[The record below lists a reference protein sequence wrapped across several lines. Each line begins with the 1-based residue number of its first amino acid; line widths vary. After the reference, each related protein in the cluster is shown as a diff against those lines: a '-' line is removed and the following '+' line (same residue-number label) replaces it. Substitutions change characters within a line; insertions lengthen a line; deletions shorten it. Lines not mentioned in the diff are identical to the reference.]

1 MNVLVFDIETI
12 PDIEG
17 GQAIFDLQG
26 LDDKSTAKAMMHMHQ
41 QKTGSNFLPLHLHKI
56 VAISIVY
63 RGMGDDMGKLVTVS
77 SLGDE
82 TSSEADLLKLFFEE
96 IEARTPTLVSWNG
109 SGFDLPVIHYRAL
122 KNSISA
128 PAYWENGEN
137 DSSFRH
143 DNYINRHHERHTD
156 LKDVLA
162 SYNHQASAPL
172 NDIAKLLGFPGK
184 MGVDGS
190 LSADGSLPANGS
202 QVWDHY
208 QAGNINGIRNYCEI
222 DVLNTYL
229 VYLRYQLMRGEINH
243 EALEKEFNLLREVLD
258 NNDQEDEQQGKAH
271 LLEFSKHWA

>member
-63 RGMGDDMGKLVTVS
+63 RGMGDDMGKLVTVR

-82 TSSEADLLKLFFEE
+82 SSSEADLVKLFFEE

-128 PAYWENGEN
+128 PAYWEKGDN
-137 DSSFRH
+137 DSDFRH

-184 MGVDGS
+184 MGMD
-190 LSADGSLPANGS
+190 GS
-202 QVWDHY
+202 QVWDQY
-208 QAGNINGIRNYCEI
+208 QAGKLAEIRNYCET

-258 NNDQEDEQQGKAH
+258 NKEQQGKAH